1 MSTINANVQYA
12 NAANAPLRFADI
24 FPGSVFRITAEPSR
38 GLTRVRDGRLYRKA
52 RDGFYAENIS
62 SKEGC
67 VLMPEDLCM
76 PVRRVK
82 QGR

>member
-1 MSTINANVQYA
+1 MSTINSTVQYA
-12 NAANAPLRFADI
+12 NAANAPMPFADI
-24 FPGSVFRITAEPSR
+24 FPGSVFRIVGEPSR
-38 GLTRVRDGRLYRKA
+38 GLHRVRDGRLYRKA

-82 QGR
+82 QAR